1 MHVDGL
7 IAISKPAGMTS
18 HDVVARVRR
27 ITGQRAVGH
36 TGTLDPDATGLLVVC
51 MGRATR
57 LTRFMEEFPKEYE
70 AEIVFGL
77 STHTGDATGR
87 LTAQSQGFSIPL
99 SEFLGTLG
107 KFVGDIRQTPPM
119 VSAVHHEG
127 ERLYELARRGVTVE
141 RQPRTVTIFEIEPL
155 SPGSWPVRL
164 EYGARGSIRVRCSR
178 GTYIR
183 TLCEDI
189 CRTLGIAGHM
199 GALTRT
205 ATSGFALDQAVTLEE
220 LERLASLGSLSEVI
234 TPPLD
239 GVRHLPVL
247 DLTERE
253 ADRVNHGTAFECDES
268 RIRNAPEDLA
278 HVALVRPD
286 GTLAAVAAANRSAL
300 GLFIQPRV
308 VL

>member
-1 MHVDGL
+1 MDGL
-7 IAISKPAGMTS
+7 IAIDKPAGMTS

-27 ITGQRAVGH
+27 ITGQRSAGH

-51 MGRATR
+51 MGKATR
-57 LTRFMEEFPKEYE
+57 LTRFMEELPKQYE

-77 STHTGDATGR
+77 STQTGDASGR
-87 LTAQSQGFSIPL
+87 VTARSEGFSIPL
-99 SEFLGTLG
+99 SEFLDTLG
-107 KFVGDIRQTPPM
+107 KFVGDIQQTPPM
-119 VSAVHHEG
+119 VSAVHHKG
-127 ERLYELARRGVTVE
+127 ERLYELARRGITVE

-155 SPGSWPVRL
+155 SHAGWPSRL
-164 EYGARGSIRVRCSR
+164 EHGARGRIRVRCSR

-189 CRTLGIAGHM
+189 CRSLGIAGHM
-199 GALTRT
+199 GALART
-205 ATSGFALDQAVTLEE
+205 ATSGFALDQAITLDE
-220 LERLASLGSLSEVI
+220 LEHLASLGSLDGAIRLPME
-234 TPPLD
+234 
-239 GVRHLPVL
+239 GVRHLPSL

-253 ADRVNHGTAFECDES
+253 ADGVSHGTAFECDES
-268 RIRNAPEDLA
+268 RIKNGSADPA

-286 GTLAAVAAANRSAL
+286 RSLAAVAVARRSAL

>member
-1 MHVDGL
+1 MDGL
-7 IAISKPAGMTS
+7 IAIDKPPGMTS

-27 ITGQRAVGH
+27 IAGQRSAGH

-57 LTRFMEEFPKEYE
+57 LTRFMEGFPKEYE
-70 AEIVFGL
+70 AEIVFGV
-77 STHTGDATGR
+77 STDTGDDSGR
-87 LTAQSQGFSIPL
+87 ITARSESFSIPL
-99 SEFLGTLG
+99 SEFLDTLG
-107 KFVGDIRQTPPM
+107 RFLGDIRQTPPM
-119 VSAVHHEG
+119 ISAVHHEG
-127 ERLYELARRGVTVE
+127 ERLYELARRGITVE

-155 SPGSWPVRL
+155 SVVSWPSRL
-164 EYGARGSIRVRCSR
+164 EHGARGKLRIRCSR

-189 CRTLGIAGHM
+189 CRSLGIAGHM

-205 ATSGFALDQAVTLEE
+205 ATSGFTLDQAVTLEE
-220 LERLASLGSLSEVI
+220 LEHLASLGSLAEVI
-234 TPPLD
+234 KPPIE
-239 GVRHLPVL
+239 GVRHLPSL
-247 DLTERE
+247 DLAERE
-253 ADRVNHGTAFECDES
+253 ADAVSHGMAFECDGN
-268 RIRNAPEDLA
+268 RIMNAPEDLV

-286 GTLAAVAAANRSAL
+286 GNLAAVAAASRSEL